1 MMTHTLPGEQTRLV
15 PGSNSNSRPKKR
27 RISKRSKIIVST
39 VVLIG
44 LLLVL
49 LQLVFPNTIV
59 FRSASNKKKNVIFFV
74 TDGMGPASLSMA
86 RSFKQHILDLAI
98 DDILTLDQHFIGS
111 SRTRSSNSLVTDSA
125 AGATAFACALKSYN
139 GAIGVDTHHRPCGT
153 VLEAAKLA
161 GYLTGLVVTT
171 RITDATPA
179 SFSSHVDY
187 RWQEDLIAT
196 HQLGEYPLG
205 RVVDLLMGGGR
216 SHFYPYGEEASPYGR
231 HGSRKDGRDLID
243 EAKSNGWQYVGDR
256 KSFDSLLDN
265 NGDNITLPLL
275 GLFADNDIPF
285 EIDRDEKEYPSLK
298 DQVTVA
304 LNALEKASNEDKD
317 SNGFFLMVEGSR
329 IDHAGHQNDPAS
341 QVREVLAFDEAFQ
354 YVLEFAESSDTE
366 TVLVST
372 SDHETGGLAVSR
384 QVTVGYPDYVW
395 YPQVLANATHSG
407 EFLKRKLVDF
417 VHVHKGATSKIE
429 NFIKYEVLERD
440 LGIFDYTDDD
450 VKTLIH
456 LGDNMNAIQ
465 DKLNDMVSFR
475 AQIGWTTHGHSAVD
489 VNIYAYTNKKATW
502 SYLLESLQ
510 GNHENTEVGQFL
522 ENYLELNLSKITDL
536 ISDTKH
542 SSDFDAA
549 EIASEV
555 PHYDE
560 YYHELSH

>member
-1 MMTHTLPGEQTRLV
+1 MMNHTLPAEQTRLV
-15 PGSNSNSRPKKR
+15 PGSISSPRPKAR
-27 RISKRSKIIVST
+27 RVSKRSKIIVST
-39 VVLIG
+39 AVVIG
-44 LLLVL
+44 LLLL
-49 LQLVFPNTIV
+49 LAQLAFPNIFV
-59 FRSASNKKKNVIFFV
+59 SRSASNKRKNVIFFV

-86 RSFKQHILDLAI
+86 RSFNQHIHDLPI

-111 SRTRSSNSLVTDSA
+111 SRTRSSDSLVTDSA

-139 GAIGVDTHHRPCGT
+139 GAIGVDPHHRPCGT

-161 GYLTGLVVTT
+161 GYHTGLVVTT

-216 SHFYPYGEEASPYGR
+216 SHFYPSGEKASSHGQQ
-231 HGSRKDGRDLID
+231 GSRKDGRDLID
-243 EAKSNGWQYVGDR
+243 EAKANGWQYVGDR
-256 KSFDSLLDN
+256 KSFDSLLKSNGN
-265 NGDNITLPLL
+265 NVTLPLL

-298 DQVTVA
+298 EQVTVA
-304 LNALEKASNEDKD
+304 LNALEKASKEDKD

-354 YVLEFAESSDTE
+354 YVLEFAQSSNTE

-372 SDHETGGLAVSR
+372 SDHETGGLVTSR
-384 QVTVGYPDYVW
+384 QVTASYPEYVW

-417 VHVHKGATSKIE
+417 VHNHKDANSKVKE
-429 NFIKYEVLERD
+429 YIKHEILEKD
-440 LGIFDYTDDD
+440 LGIFDYTNDDL
-450 VKTLIH
+450 KTLIH
-456 LGDNMNAIQ
+456 LGDNANAIQ

-489 VNIYAYTNKKATW
+489 VNIYAYTNKKTTW
-502 SYLLESLQ
+502 SKVLEQLQ

-522 ENYLELNLSKITDL
+522 EDFLELNLNEVTEL

-542 SSDFDAA
+542 SSDFDSA
-549 EIASEV
+549 EIAGEV

-560 YYHELSH
+560 YFHELSN

>member
-1 MMTHTLPGEQTRLV
+1 MMTHTLPSEQTRLV
-15 PGSNSNSRPKKR
+15 PGSDSSSRPKKR

-39 VVLIG
+39 VVCIG

-49 LQLVFPNTIV
+49 VQLAFPSS
-59 FRSASNKKKNVIFFV
+59 FALRSASHKKKNVIFFV

-86 RSFKQHILDLAI
+86 RSFNQHVNDLPI
-98 DDILTLDQHFIGS
+98 DDILTLDEHFIGS
-111 SRTRSSNSLVTDSA
+111 SRTRSSDSLVTDSA

-139 GAIGVDTHHRPCGT
+139 GAIGVDPHHRPCGT

-216 SHFYPYGEEASPYGR
+216 SHFYPQGEKASPYGH
-231 HGSRKDGRDLID
+231 HGARKDGRDLID
-243 EAKSNGWQYVGDR
+243 EAQSNGWQYVGDR
-256 KSFDSLLDN
+256 KNFDSLLKSHGEN
-265 NGDNITLPLL
+265 VTLPFL

-298 DQVTVA
+298 EQVKVA
-304 LNALEKASNEDKD
+304 LGALEKASNEDKD

-354 YVLEFAESSDTE
+354 YVLEFAENSDTE

-372 SDHETGGLAVSR
+372 SDHETGGLVTSR
-384 QVTVGYPDYVW
+384 QVTASYPQYVW

-417 VHVHKGATSKIE
+417 VHEHKGASSKIE
-429 NFIKYEVLERD
+429 NFIKHEILEKD
-440 LGIFDYTDDD
+440 LGIYDYTDSDLE
-450 VKTLIH
+450 TLIH
-456 LGDNMNAIQ
+456 LDDNANAIQ

-489 VNIYAYTNKKATW
+489 VNIYAYANKKATW
-502 SYLLESLQ
+502 SYVLNNLQ

-522 ENYLELNLSKITDL
+522 ENFLELNLSEVTDL
-536 ISDTKH
+536 IRDTKH
-542 SSDFDAA
+542 TSDFDAT

-555 PHYDE
+555 QHYDE
-560 YYHELSH
+560 YYHELAN

>member
-59 FRSASNKKKNVIFFV
+59 LRSASNKKKNVIFFV